1 MKHSKNPF
9 IVYPYEPNN
18 QTPKLVIKKNRQA
31 PIKAPDIL
39 FNKVSEKYFDTKPII
54 ITLPQVKKV

>member
-1 MKHSKNPF
+1 M
-9 IVYPYEPNN
+9 VYPYEPSN

-39 FNKVSEKYFDTKPII
+39 FNKVSEKYFDTKPIT